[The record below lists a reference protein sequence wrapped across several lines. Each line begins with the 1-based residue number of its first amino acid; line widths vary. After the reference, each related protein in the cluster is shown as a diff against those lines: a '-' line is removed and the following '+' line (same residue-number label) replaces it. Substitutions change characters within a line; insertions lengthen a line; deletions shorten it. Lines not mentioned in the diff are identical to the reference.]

1 MNFEELYEKYK
12 AGTASVEERAAVL
25 REIEAAR
32 RVSAL
37 LEEDRGMGEKIAPVD
52 RETVKKAKKAFD
64 LRTTVRTVVIC
75 AICVAVLAVL
85 VCGAIFGTAIVSA
98 HKARNLTEEQAID
111 AAKALLATHAEGS
124 AITDMIVSSVESELD
139 IQIKLTDTVYVYE
152 IELLLGDYRYQVD
165 VSAKTGYAVLSDKE
179 PLREEKDEHEFDR
192 KNTETHKSARAGK
205 ELAWAN

>member
-32 RVSAL
+32 RVSAI
-37 LEEDRGMGEKIAPVD
+37 LEEDHSMEAQIAPAD

-64 LRTTVRTVVIC
+64 LRTTIRTVVIC
-75 AICVAVLAVL
+75 AICVVVLGAL
-85 VCGAIFGTAIVSA
+85 ACGAIFGTAIVSA

-124 AITDMIVSSVESELD
+124 AITDMIVSDVESELD
-139 IQIKLTDTVYVYE
+139 MHVKLTDTVYVYE

-165 VSAKTGYAVLSDKE
+165 VSAKTGYAVISDKE
-179 PLREEKDEHEFDR
+179 PLHGEREPQKKSDATHDSTHDEKQPDR
-192 KNTETHKSARAGK
+192 TN
-205 ELAWAN
+205 